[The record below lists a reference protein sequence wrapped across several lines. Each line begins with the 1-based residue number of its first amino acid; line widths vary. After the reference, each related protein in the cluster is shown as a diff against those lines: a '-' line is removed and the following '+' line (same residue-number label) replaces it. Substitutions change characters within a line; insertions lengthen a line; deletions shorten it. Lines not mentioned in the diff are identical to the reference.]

1 MLQTIAAFHA
11 QQIDNLL
18 VAYDVIANSIRNSQV
33 PALDKLEKDVQAT
46 LLLTSIITIVL
57 VIRPLRR
64 VVLQTLE
71 AILTIGLLLA
81 LISLVLGLPFCKF
94 PHTSVVARQR
104 RCMRTHMVVANE
116 AQCPAAPFPCLR
128 CLLHCRQRD
137 YLPQHISATNLP
149 SATGGAGVF

>member
-81 LISLVLGLPFCKF
+81 LISLVLGLPFCVFYIAVKGTTFLSISLLRTF
-94 PHTSVVARQR
+94 PQLQSMVDQAQQAFSNAMNATS
-104 RCMRTHMVVANE
+104 
-116 AQCPAAPFPCLR
+116 
-128 CLLHCRQRD
+128 
-137 YLPQHISATNLP
+137 
-149 SATGGAGVF
+149 